1 MKGFS
6 YPGKAPLKQTDDGL
20 GDITVGTGLRGTS
33 SGDSDIGGITREEMK
48 DYIDKMYGNKEL
60 GDKYTETGDKVD
72 ETRKMSYGTWN
83 EQLDLLYHD
92 MNSGKGDKTGEWFK
106 AVKKVKDDNPKS

>member
-1 MKGFS
+1 MKNLANKIEL
-6 YPGKAPLKQTDDGL
+6 YL
-20 GDITVGTGLRGTS
+20 GRKPDFTSEVILQNDSGT
-33 SGDSDIGGITREEMK
+33 
-48 DYIDKMYGNKEL
+48 DYIKEWNISSEKAKPTDEQL
-60 GDKYTETGDKVD
+60 NALDSQATTIENNNKVD